1 MQLSR
6 VRCLDCEHEQAAH
19 VIGLELASCQFRYC
33 NCPHFRNYV
42 PSPIANPERWVE
54 LCRAC
59 GHVRYRH
66 RDDKGACTKEHDG
79 VEGTYAC
86 MCDQFVPCTVGD
98 YTGNKMKMEA
108 KPQPRYD
115 LFESGPMRRVALR
128 WGVGAYKDKPD
139 GEAGYKTRSNVHNEL
154 IHIQQHLNHLLVEEG
169 LPPRAPGD
177 RTVDDLAAIACRAL
191 QAMWLEDDK

>member
-42 PSPIANPERWVE
+42 PSPIANPERWVD

-115 LFESGPMRRVALR
+115 LFESGPVRRVAER
-128 WGVGAYKDKPD
+128 WGFGSYKDTSAGP
-139 GEAGYKTRSNVHNEL
+139 GYKLTSSVANEL
-154 IHIQQHLNHLLVEEG
+154 DHINEHWRKAHC
-169 LPPRAPGD
+169 GD
-177 RTVDDLAAIACRAL
+177 TSEDHLAAIACRAM